1 MKPLLFRDI
10 ATKSIPVPPVTGLN
24 NNNRPYANFYDDSRT
39 FRDRTNSIKRRRRD
53 GQEELLDA
61 VFDLTNDFP
70 PVVHPDRPAVDVASI
85 KTVLVEATAMAEGLR
100 PVLGRDDVSQDSKA
114 IVSMLLTLVGLVS
127 TVVEKG
133 IEPISA
139 VVVGNGATTSRS
151 FANAAR
157 RLANPIPVP
166 LKPVPGKKELVEALK
181 RAENESVLFGANL
194 GNMEIAHRGTLNAA
208 FTADLRR
215 RTVEAV
221 DGQPGAVLE
230 ESLRVVDDA
239 LSCVENIEFL
249 GQKSKP
255 YKPPGD
261 GVESNFCSVPIR
273 LTFSDRETR
282 MHFERTIRTN
292 TGLKASQSLP
302 PVLRSQMAAF
312 RKALEARYEG
322 DMIMT
327 RPDSIRL
334 EFTAYRREGGVG
346 KWISLP
352 EVYQIPP
359 QCMLPG
365 YVAPDT
371 IELPMAAGVVAGA
384 EGGDAMAVG

>member
-10 ATKSIPVPPVTGLN
+10 AARSIPIPPVTGLN
-24 NNNRPYANFYDDSRT
+24 SNNRPYANFYDDSRT
-39 FRDRTNSIKRRRRD
+39 FRDRTNSTKRRRRD
-53 GQEELLDA
+53 GQDELLDA

-70 PVVHPDRPAVDVASI
+70 PVVQPDRPAVDVAAI
-85 KTVLVEATAMAEGLR
+85 KTILVEATTMAENLR
-100 PVLGRDDVSQDSKA
+100 PLLDREEISQDSKS
-114 IVSMLLTLVGLVS
+114 IVNMMLTLVGLVS

-157 RLANPIPVP
+157 RLANPPPVS
-166 LKPVPGKKELVEALK
+166 LKPIPGKKELGEALK

-194 GNMEIAHRGTLNAA
+194 GSVEIAHRGTLNAA

-215 RTVEAV
+215 RTVEAA
-221 DGQPGAVLE
+221 DGQPTAVLD
-230 ESLRVVDDA
+230 ESLRVVEDA

-255 YKPPGD
+255 YKLPGD
-261 GVESNFCSVPIR
+261 GGLSTFCSVPIR

-282 MHFERTIRTN
+282 MHFERTVRAN

-327 RPDSIRL
+327 RPDSINL
-334 EFTAYRREGGVG
+334 EFIAFRRGGGVG
-346 KWISLP
+346 KWEQLP
-352 EVYQIPP
+352 ETFSIPP
-359 QCMLPG
+359 HCMLPG
-365 YVAPDT
+365 YQAPES
-371 IELPMAAGVVAGA
+371 IVLPPLGDGLEGA
-384 EGGDAMAVG
+384 HGGDGMAVG